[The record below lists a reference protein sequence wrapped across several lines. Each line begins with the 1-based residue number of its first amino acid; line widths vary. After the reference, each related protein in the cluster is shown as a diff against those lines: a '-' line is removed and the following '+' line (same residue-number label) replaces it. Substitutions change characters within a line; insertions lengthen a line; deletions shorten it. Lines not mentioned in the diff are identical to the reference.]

1 MNALGRHIILDLTEC
16 RVDLLDDLPFIR
28 QSLIEAAISTGATIV
43 GQTFHKFAPQGVT
56 GVVAIAESH
65 VCIHTWPE
73 YGYAAVDIFTC
84 GDNFDPH
91 EAAQFIVDKLQAGSH
106 SLTELSRG
114 VLGPRA
120 DGEGQE
126 LASAGVYGAG

>member
-1 MNALGRHIILDLTEC
+1 MNALGRHLILDLKDCQFE
-16 RVDLLDDLPFIR
+16 LLDDMPFI
-28 QSLIEAAISTGATIV
+28 QKSLVEAARSTGATIV

-84 GDNFDPH
+84 GEGFDPH
-91 EAAQFIVDKLQAGSH
+91 EAAVLIVDKLQAGSH
-106 SLTELSRG
+106 SVRELSRG
-114 VLGPRA
+114 VLEE
-120 DGEGQE
+120 GEARIE
-126 LASAGVYGAG
+126 RESAVVHVAG

>member
-1 MNALGRHIILDLTEC
+1 M
-16 RVDLLDDLPFIR
+16 PFI
-28 QSLIEAAISTGATIV
+28 QKSLVEAARSTGATIV

-84 GDNFDPH
+84 GEGFDPH
-91 EAAQFIVDKLQAGSH
+91 EAAELIVDKLQAGSH
-106 SLTELSRG
+106 SVRELPRG
-114 VLGPRA
+114 VLEE
-120 DGEGQE
+120 GEAGIE
-126 LASAGVYGAG
+126 RESAVVHVAG

>member
-1 MNALGRHIILDLTEC
+1 MNALGRHVILDLQGC

-28 QSLIEAAISTGATIV
+28 ESLIEAAISTGATIV

-84 GDNFDPH
+84 GDNFNPH
-91 EAAQFIVDKLQAGSH
+91 DAVQFIVEKLHAASH
-106 SLTELSRG
+106 SVTELSRG
-114 VLGPRA
+114 ILEPAA
-120 DGEGQE
+120 DDGGQE
-126 LASAGVYGAG
+126 LENAGVHVAR

>member
-1 MNALGRHIILDLTEC
+1 LDLKGC

-28 QSLIEAAISTGATIV
+28 ESLIEAAISTGATIV

-84 GDNFDPH
+84 GDSFDPH
-91 EAAQFIVDKLQAGSH
+91 AAAQFIIAKLHAQSH
-106 SLTELSRG
+106 TLTELSRG
-114 VLGPRA
+114 VLDSLP
-120 DGEGQE
+120 DDEGQQI
-126 LASAGVYGAG
+126 AGTGVRVAG

>member
-1 MNALGRHIILDLTEC
+1 M
-16 RVDLLDDLPFIR
+16 DLLDDLPFI
-28 QSLIEAAISTGATIV
+28 QESLIEAAISTGATIV

-91 EAAQFIVDKLQAGSH
+91 EAAQFIVDKLHAGSH

-114 VLGPRA
+114 VLEPQA
-120 DGEGQE
+120 DDEGRE
-126 LASAGVYGAG
+126 LESAGVYVAR